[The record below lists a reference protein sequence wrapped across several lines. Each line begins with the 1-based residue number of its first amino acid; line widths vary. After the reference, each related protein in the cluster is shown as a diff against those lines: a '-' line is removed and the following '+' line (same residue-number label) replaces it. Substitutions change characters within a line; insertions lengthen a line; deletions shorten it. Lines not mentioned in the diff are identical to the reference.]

1 MNVRDIELSY
11 YDADGKMK
19 VLYGK
24 SVPILGT
31 WTQVVFSSEV
41 DPTNATLFRVSINGV
56 DVVAFSVTRSES
68 SDNRVFIGGSG
79 GQKYVVTGC
88 LSSILFYT
96 SVVSPVVDSQIRAIL
111 PRDVTQIRSFFG
123 GENQLQTVMAAS
135 SGSLALVTMSHVRLL
150 TQSEHPLEME
160 VKQEPIDVFQ
170 PVYSSPSNSRQD
182 SYTIEEVHRSTKHA
196 VEKDSIETVEDLELY
211 LQSTPYSNLIE
222 GNYASVVPS
231 HLQQQW
237 KQLNDERAARVRESM
252 KHFWKAY
259 QRVAFGADELQ
270 PLSEKGRNNWGNISL
285 TLIDSLDTLWLMD
298 MRDEFKEAVDYLE
311 QVQFDSDTSVSVFE
325 FSIRVLGG
333 LLSAYYLSQDP
344 RLLEKAVEAGNVVM
358 GAFDSEHALPHVLVL
373 FLDHLD
379 TYQSTDPKGIKSI
392 WPNYVS

>member
-79 GQKYVVTGC
+79 GQKDVVTGC

-311 QVQFDSDTSVSVFE
+311 QVQFDSDTSVSV
-325 FSIRVLGG
+325 L
-333 LLSAYYLSQDP
+333 
-344 RLLEKAVEAGNVVM
+344 
-358 GAFDSEHALPHVLVL
+358 
-373 FLDHLD
+373 
-379 TYQSTDPKGIKSI
+379 
-392 WPNYVS
+392 